1 MKISNTIKEIR
12 EAKRISQASI
22 AESLGMDRANY
33 NKLEKRDVK
42 MTVEQLLSIAQAL
55 DVSVYELVGGKV
67 PELVEVESN
76 LATIKEANKLMEELY
91 KLRDKEQKRQIEN
104 LTWTQSKHEI
114 AFQLALEEI
123 ESTYGV
129 DLFEYKNQDP
139 ETIQREVWFQPF
151 IEKYRILLIT
161 VISTGL
167 LNTFNQTLLK
177 CLLDAMKPLS
187 YGESMLFDRFD
198 RIALLDKGIQAFN
211 ALYPHAEPDPISE
224 QKTLSK

>member
-76 LATIKEANKLMEELY
+76 LATIKEANKLM
-91 KLRDKEQKRQIEN
+91 D
-104 LTWTQSKHEI
+104 
-114 AFQLALEEI
+114 
-123 ESTYGV
+123 
-129 DLFEYKNQDP
+129 
-139 ETIQREVWFQPF
+139 
-151 IEKYRILLIT
+151 
-161 VISTGL
+161 
-167 LNTFNQTLLK
+167 
-177 CLLDAMKPLS
+177 CLLYTS
-187 YGESMLFDRFD
+187 RCV
-198 RIALLDKGIQAFN
+198 
-211 ALYPHAEPDPISE
+211 
-224 QKTLSK
+224 